1 MQTLNASVLEF
12 CDDASAHQIEYFL
25 TLEESVMV
33 FRDDES
39 AQQIECILKV
49 PEFEGKQCAIEKGL
63 KGAGL

>member
-33 FRDDES
+33 FCEDAS
-39 AQQIECILKV
+39 AHQIE
-49 PEFEGKQCAIEKGL
+49 
-63 KGAGL
+63 